1 MKKNKLSQSNF
12 KRRFVFSLLGFGLA
26 FSGVSMNAGANDAT
40 FTAPTFGFVA
50 VDTPVAFITWTG
62 VTQSP
67 VVTNVLTP
75 TATSL
80 NTAGTANTAVGN
92 GVGATTINGSAV
104 NVNTAGA
111 VTVASPT
118 VTVGNQAGGVGTSTV
133 SFNNNR
139 VQNVATAT
147 AINDAV
153 NLGQVNQLISAAGA
167 TLPALQGQVNGI
179 QNQVNNLQSQVTQ
192 NNLVAQRGIA
202 GVSAIAGIPALETGK
217 NFSVGVGLGNF
228 VSASAVSLGVQA
240 RVAQSTVFKI
250 AGSTTNYGSVV
261 TSAGLGVS
269 F

>member
-1 MKKNKLSQSNF
+1 MKKNKLPQASS
-12 KRRFVFSLLGFGLA
+12 KRRFVYSLLGIGLA
-26 FSGVSMNAGANDAT
+26 FSSVSMNARANDAT
-40 FTAPTFGFVA
+40 FTVANFGVVA
-50 VDTPVAFITWTG
+50 VDTTVLLTTYTG
-62 VTQSP
+62 LTQQS
-67 VVTNVLTP
+67 VVTGIVNP

-80 NTAGTANTAVGN
+80 NTGGAGDTAVGN

-111 VTVASPT
+111 VTVASPS

-147 AINDAV
+147 AISDAV
-153 NLGQVNQLISAAGA
+153 NLGQVNQLISAAGGA
-167 TLPALQGQVNGI
+167 SPALQGQVNGI
-179 QNQVNNLQSQVTQ
+179 QSQVNNLQSQVTQ

-202 GVSAIAGIPALETGK
+202 GVSAIAGIPALDTGK

-228 VSASAVSLGVQA
+228 VSASAISVGVQA
-240 RVAQSTVFKI
+240 RVAQSTVIKI
-250 AGSTTNYGSVV
+250 AGSATNYGSVV
-261 TSAGLGVS
+261 TSAGLGFS